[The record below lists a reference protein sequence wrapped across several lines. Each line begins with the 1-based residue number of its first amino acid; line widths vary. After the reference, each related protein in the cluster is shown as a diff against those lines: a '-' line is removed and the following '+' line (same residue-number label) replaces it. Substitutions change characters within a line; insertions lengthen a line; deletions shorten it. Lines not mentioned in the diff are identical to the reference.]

1 MRLSSWLRPLTAR
14 SALAPAPKRKRP
26 AHRRLMLE
34 VLEARDCPSGG
45 LLDPT
50 FNGTGEKVLSS
61 SVMRVGNDVNN
72 GVAVQP
78 DGKIVGVGSVT
89 RDKFGDQA
97 ISVVRMNPDGTLDST
112 FNGTGMATIS
122 VGTQAFGEAVALQ
135 PDGKILVGGRAFV
148 KGGTEDVVARLNAN
162 GSLDTTFGNTGRM
175 GVAGGVW
182 ASNPTS
188 DSGYVRDLAVLTDSS
203 NHLTAIMVGGE
214 HSGTFEAIKLTP
226 AGQMDTTFGV
236 GGDAVV
242 SVGGVQHVA
251 GMAVTPSGGVVM
263 VGEAGQ
269 FGEIVALTPAG
280 QLDTTFNGT
289 GYRVDSFSDQPNI
302 PFTHFDAVTVQ
313 PTAGGRYRLI
323 VSGATYLAGTPHGG
337 SGLVV
342 AYTSSGQL
350 DSTFAT
356 GGLFIT
362 PDATEFT
369 RVQLEADDSI
379 ALAGW
384 AYYTDPNGNVWQ
396 QVAVGHL
403 SADGAADTTFGTAGT
418 GISLLTPLY
427 PSGGETPRGMAID
440 PAGRIV
446 VSFDTGVNGGE
457 AGFARFTAP

>member
-1 MRLSSWLRPLTAR
+1 
-14 SALAPAPKRKRP
+14 
-26 AHRRLMLE
+26 MLE
-34 VLEARDCPSGG
+34 VLEARDCPSCG

-50 FNGTGEKVLSS
+50 FNDTGEKVLSS
-61 SVMRVGNDVNN
+61 SVMQIGADANN
-72 GVAVQP
+72 VVAVQA
-78 DGKIVGVGSVT
+78 DGKIVGVGTVATSSLH
-89 RDKFGDQA
+89 A
-97 ISVVRMNPDGTLDST
+97 IQVVRMNPDGTLDST
-112 FNGTGMATIS
+112 FNGTGMVTIS
-122 VGTQAFGEAVALQ
+122 VGPSASGEAVALQ
-135 PDGKILVGGRAFV
+135 PDGKILVGGRTYV
-148 KGGTEDVVARLNAN
+148 KGGTEDVVARLNAD
-162 GSLDTTFGNTGRM
+162 GSLDTTFGNTGRK
-175 GVAGGVW
+175 GGGSGVW
-182 ASNPTS
+182 TSNLASAS
-188 DSGYVRDLAVLTDSS
+188 YVRDLTVLTDSS
-203 NHLTAIMVGGE
+203 NNLTGIMVGGQ
-214 HSGTFEAIKLTP
+214 HNGSFEAIKLTP

-242 SVGGVQHVA
+242 SVGGVQHVG
-251 GMAVTPSGGVVM
+251 GMAVTPSRGVFM
-263 VGEAGQ
+263 VGDAGQ
-269 FGEIVALTPAG
+269 FGEIVALTPTG

-302 PFTHFDAVTVQ
+302 PLTYFDAVTVQ
-313 PTAGGRYRLI
+313 PTAGGGYRLI
-323 VSGATYLAGTPHGG
+323 VSGATYMASTPHGR

-384 AYYTDPNGNVWQ
+384 AFYTDPNGDDRQ

-418 GISLLTPLY
+418 GISLLTPLD
-427 PSGGETPRGMAID
+427 PSNGENPYGMAID

-446 VSFDTGVNGGE
+446 VSFFTDGNT
-457 AGFARFTAP
+457 GFARFTAP